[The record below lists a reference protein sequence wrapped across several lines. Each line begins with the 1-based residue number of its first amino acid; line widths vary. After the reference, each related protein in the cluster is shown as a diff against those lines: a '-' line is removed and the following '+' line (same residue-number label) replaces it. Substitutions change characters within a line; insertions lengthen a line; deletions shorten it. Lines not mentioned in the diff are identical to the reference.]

1 MLQWVIG
8 ILVSV
13 LSIIVTVLFFHSK
26 NKNEKLEKD
35 SDDLWQHVESLR
47 QEKERIDKCVV
58 ALQKEVEMLK
68 QQIDRQFSALDKTQ
82 KEMREFLLTQGEE
95 TKELIR
101 TLSTKIYKYL
111 DENQKLSLKV
121 AEHIAKNG
129 VKNG

>member
-8 ILVSV
+8 LMVSV

-101 TLSTKIYKYL
+101 TLSIKIDKYL

>member
-8 ILVSV
+8 LMVSV

-101 TLSTKIYKYL
+101 TLSTKIDKYL

>member
-1 MLQWVIG
+1 
-8 ILVSV
+8 
-13 LSIIVTVLFFHSK
+13 
-26 NKNEKLEKD
+26 
-35 SDDLWQHVESLR
+35 
-47 QEKERIDKCVV
+47 
-58 ALQKEVEMLK
+58 MLK

-101 TLSTKIYKYL
+101 TLSIKIDKYL

>member
-8 ILVSV
+8 LMVSV
-13 LSIIVTVLFFHSK
+13 LSIIVTILFFHSK

-35 SDDLWQHVESLR
+35 SDDLWQHVETLR
-47 QEKERIDKCVV
+47 REKERIDKCVV

-101 TLSTKIYKYL
+101 TLSTKIDKYL

>member
-101 TLSTKIYKYL
+101 TLSTKIDKYL

>member
-101 TLSTKIYKYL
+101 TLSIKIDKYL

>member
-13 LSIIVTVLFFHSK
+13 LSIIVTILFFHSK
-26 NKNEKLEKD
+26 NKNEKLERD
-35 SDDLWQHVESLR
+35 SDDLWQHVETLR

-68 QQIDRQFSALDKTQ
+68 KQIDQQFSALDKTQ
-82 KEMREFLLTQGEE
+82 KEMREFLLNQGEE

-101 TLSTKIYKYL
+101 SLSIKIEKYL

-121 AEHIAKNG
+121 AEHVAKNG
-129 VKNG
+129 VK

>member
-1 MLQWVIG
+1 
-8 ILVSV
+8 VSTGA
-13 LSIIVTVLFFHSK
+13 SAQAPSAIVTVLFFHSK

-101 TLSTKIYKYL
+101 TLSIKIDKYL

>member
-1 MLQWVIG
+1 MLQWVLG

-26 NKNEKLEKD
+26 SKNEKLERD
-35 SDDLWQHVESLR
+35 SNDLWQHIESLR

-68 QQIDRQFSALDKTQ
+68 KQIDQQFSALDKTQ
-82 KEMREFLLTQGEE
+82 KEMREFLLNQGEE

-101 TLSTKIYKYL
+101 TLSVRVDKYL
-111 DENQKLSLKV
+111 EESQKLALKV
-121 AEHIAKNG
+121 AEHVAKM
-129 VKNG
+129 V

>member
-8 ILVSV
+8 LMVSV
-13 LSIIVTVLFFHSK
+13 LSIIVTVLFFHSR

-101 TLSTKIYKYL
+101 TLSTKIDKYL

>member
-101 TLSTKIYKYL
+101 TLSIKIDSTLMKTK
-111 DENQKLSLKV
+111 NS
-121 AEHIAKNG
+121 H
-129 VKNG
+129 

>member
-8 ILVSV
+8 LMVSV

-58 ALQKEVEMLK
+58 ALQKEGEMLK

-101 TLSTKIYKYL
+101 TLSIKIDKYL